1 MRTISSPCGAP
12 AVSPTPWW
20 GIQSKKAHLLQ
31 GLQTLLR
38 DRKNWGLHLQIASL
52 FFEPVKEKKPNCCH
66 NLDREENKWKK
77 IYSKMDERSSF
88 LSLEN
93 CYWRRDKGFD
103 LHIKTELGED
113 TSNKNKSATVLK
125 VGTSVEAWEGTLITE
140 QLKLV

>member
-1 MRTISSPCGAP
+1 M
-12 AVSPTPWW
+12 
-20 GIQSKKAHLLQ
+20 
-31 GLQTLLR
+31 
-38 DRKNWGLHLQIASL
+38 
-52 FFEPVKEKKPNCCH
+52 E
-66 NLDREENKWKK
+66 K

-103 LHIKTELGED
+103 LHIKIELGED